1 MHVLLGPSAFTFYYY
16 STDLCFFFK
25 ELEGQLEICLEQ
37 QIPVISVVS
46 VHGSTEFGS
55 LDPLEDIIGLREKFR
70 KQV

>member
-1 MHVLLGPSAFTFYYY
+1 M
-16 STDLCFFFK
+16 FFFK

-55 LDPLEDIIGLREKFR
+55 IDPLEDIIGLREKFR